1 MATIQTSIKIF
12 DGMTPAFRHMTN
24 AMNIVL
30 SSFEQLQRT
39 SSNAID
45 ANSIRTAREELARAE
60 AGFDRL
66 EQQIRESDNQQRRL
80 NDDIGKGASSTDKLV
95 ANAKRLVATYV
106 GLRSIGGLI
115 NLNDQMTS
123 TNARLGMINDGQQS
137 DSGLNKMIFQS
148 AERSRASYLDTA
160 QIVSRIGMNAGKAFS
175 STKEIVGFAEQLN
188 KKFVI
193 AGASTEEMNSALL
206 QLTQGL
212 SSGVLRGEELNAVFE
227 SAPNIIKSIAD
238 YLDVDIGKIRGMASE
253 GMLTADI
260 VKSSLLSAA
269 EQTNAEF
276 EKMPYTFS
284 QIWTSIKNNAVMI
297 FGVIQKKIE
306 QSMSSKGFR
315 TFIDNF
321 IDSLYVLGN
330 VAYNIFNGII
340 SILGSPA
347 FQSFSNTMIVGISL
361 ISQALGWIITQALNV
376 ANVFAQNWSIVAPVI
391 YGVIAAI
398 AIYKGVLLA
407 STIATTV
414 ASFVNSLYAV
424 AAYKACAALAAQEFA
439 IFGKISAQTME
450 ALVTAQATAA
460 QWGFNAA
467 LLSCPIFWIIAGI
480 LAFIVVVFVA
490 VAAVNK
496 FAGTSLT
503 VVGAIVGAVFAAVA
517 AIQNVMIWLLN
528 GCIAVNEAIANGWNQ
543 CVFLMKQAIAKGVIF
558 IIEKMASLND
568 SVNSA
573 GNALGKAF
581 IDGAN
586 IAIRGVNKLI
596 DLINKIPGIN
606 IGKVG
611 EATFTPVKADNSTI
625 KKQIADLNKWV
636 GDAPEKIK
644 LERMQ
649 YKDIGAAFQKGNA
662 LGEKWQKSITDKF
675 KDTFDINKMIEDAKK
690 KLGLDDLWDDKY
702 GLGDGF
708 GSAGLNSPLNDAA
721 KGAKDT
727 AGNTAKMA
735 KTMDK
740 SQEDLKYLRD
750 IAEQETINRFTGV
763 NIKIDM
769 NNTNNIN
776 SEADVDGIVNVLK
789 EKLENAMVVSAE
801 GIV

>member
-1 MATIQTSIKIF
+1 MATIQTSIRIF

-66 EQQIRESDNQQRRL
+66 ERQIRESDNQQRKL
-80 NDDIGKGASSTDKLV
+80 NEDINKGASSTD
-95 ANAKRLVATYV
+95 RLVGSAKKLAATYL
-106 GLRSIGGLI
+106 GIRTLGGLG
-115 NLNDQMTS
+115 NLSDQMTS

-137 DSGLNKMIFQS
+137 DAGLNKMIFQS

-227 SAPNIIKSIAD
+227 SAPNIIQSIAD

-260 VKSSLLSAA
+260 VKNSLLAAA

-284 QIWTSIKNNAVMI
+284 QIWTSIKNNAIMI

-321 IDSLYVLGN
+321 INSLYVLGN

-361 ISQALGWIITQALNV
+361 ISQALGWIITQALNL
-376 ANVFAQNWSIVAPVI
+376 ANIFAQNWSIISPVI
-391 YGVIAAI
+391 LGIVGALTLYKTAVLGLAI
-398 AIYKGVLLA
+398 ANSIALL
-407 STIATTV
+407 SQKW
-414 ASFVNSLYAV
+414 FDFQL
-424 AAYKACAALAAQEFA
+424 
-439 IFGKISAQTME
+439 AQTAIMHDL
-450 ALVTAQATAA
+450 ATGATWRQIIAQY
-460 QWGFNAA
+460 GLNAA
-467 LLSCPIFWIIAGI
+467 LYACPLTWVVLGIIAVISAVFI
-480 LAFIVVVFVA
+480 LVA
-490 VAAVNK
+490 VYNH
-496 FAGTSLT
+496 FAGTSISVISLAVGAWYWLCAVVYNVISGIVNAINIC
-503 VVGAIVGAVFAAVA
+503 VVGIANAFRTGLYAVQCFFIDMANAGLKAGVNLDKAFDKFATNLANGIIKAV
-517 AIQNVMIWLLN
+517 N
-528 GCIAVNEAIANGWNQ
+528 IAV
-543 CVFLMKQAIAKGVIF
+543 KG
-558 IIEKMASLND
+558 LNWL
-568 SVNSA
+568 VQQ
-573 GNALGKAF
+573 
-581 IDGAN
+581 
-586 IAIRGVNKLI
+586 
-596 DLINKIPGIN
+596 INKIPGI
-606 IGKVG
+606 
-611 EATFTPVKADNSTI
+611 
-625 KKQIADLNKWV
+625 DLPQMK
-636 GDAPEKIK
+636 E
-644 LERMQ
+644 
-649 YKDIGAAFQKGNA
+649 FQKVNTVIGT
-662 LGEKWQKSITDKF
+662 KTTFKPIQKPPEPKAWKPELVEYKNLKSEFIKGYDVGHQLQNKL
-675 KDTFDINKMIEDAKK
+675 KDTFDISKIAEDAKK
-690 KLGLDDLWDDKY
+690 KLGLDDLWDKKY
-702 GLGDGF
+702 GLGEGI

-750 IAEQETINRFTGV
+750 IAEQEVINRFTGV

-769 NNTNNIN
+769 NNTNNI
-776 SEADVDGIVNVLK
+776 SKDTDLDGIVNVLT
-789 EKLENAMVVSAE
+789 EKLNDAMVVSAE
-801 GIV
+801 GVV